1 MKYFLPILSVL
12 AAGLANPLLLHSQS
26 MTGDSPLPLV
36 KIVATGGTIAN
47 TTDGRVSATAVVRDI
62 PAISQYARVEVVDH
76 VRIGSSSM
84 NPKVWIDLA
93 NAINKIFE
101 TEPEVTGIVVTHGTQ
116 TTEETSYFLNLTVK
130 SDKPVAL
137 AASQRRHGTLGNDG
151 DRNLLDAIRVVS
163 SPQAKGKGVFVILD
177 EEIKS
182 SRDVLKTGRRPGAFN
197 TRGVGVLG
205 YVDPDQVTFYHAP
218 VRRHTYQSE
227 FDVSQLQ
234 DLATVEIMSTAAGA
248 SGVIL
253 NALKGLE
260 LDGLIFQGFPVSQRL
275 APEHREPLSALAQAG
290 LPIVITNR
298 GGEGR
303 AEANPNDIFIEG
315 DNLPPQKAR
324 ILLMLALTRT
334 KDLKEIQRIFDEY

>member
-1 MKYFLPILSVL
+1 MKQLSLLTILSFSLVGSL
-12 AAGLANPLLLHSQS
+12 PLHAQS
-26 MTGDSPLPLV
+26 SLPLV

-47 TTDGRVSATAVVRDI
+47 TPDGRISAEAVIRDVPEI
-62 PAISQYARVEVVDH
+62 ADYARVEILDH

-84 NPKVWIDLA
+84 TPTVWIGLA
-93 NAINKIFE
+93 NAINEIFQK
-101 TEPEVTGIVVTHGTQ
+101 EPEVAGIVVTHGTQ

-137 AASQRRHGTLGNDG
+137 AASQRRHGTMGNDG

-163 SPQAKGKGVFVILD
+163 DPQARGKGVFVILD

-218 VRRHTYQSE
+218 VRKHTYQSE
-227 FDVSQLQ
+227 FDVSQIESLPR
-234 DLATVEIMSTAAGA
+234 VEIMSTAAGA

-253 NALKGLE
+253 EALAD
-260 LDGLIFQGFPVSQRL
+260 LDLGGLIFQGFPVSQRL
-275 APEHREPLSALAQAG
+275 APEQREPLKALADGG

-303 AEANPNDIFIEG
+303 SQVISGDPFVEG

-324 ILLMLALTRT
+324 ILLMLALTKT
-334 KDLKEIQRIFDEY
+334 KDLKEIQRIFNEY

>member
-1 MKYFLPILSVL
+1 MKSLVSVLSVL
-12 AAGLANPLLLHSQS
+12 AVGLTGPLLYSQS
-26 MTGDSPLPLV
+26 VAGESPLPLV

-47 TTDGRVSATAVVRDI
+47 TPGGRISAKVVVEDVPDI
-62 PAISQYARVEVVDH
+62 TRYARVEVLDH

-84 NPKVWIDLA
+84 NPKVWIGLA

-101 TEPEVTGIVVTHGTQ
+101 TEPEVAGIVVTHGTQ

-197 TRGVGVLG
+197 ARGVGVLG
-205 YVDPDQVTFYHAP
+205 YIDPDQVTFYHSP

-227 FDVSQLQ
+227 FDVSQIQSLPV
-234 DLATVEIMSTAAGA
+234 VEIMSTAAGA

-253 NALKGLE
+253 RALKGVE
-260 LDGLIFQGFPVSQRL
+260 LGGLIFQGFPTFQRL
-275 APEHREPLSALAQAG
+275 APEQRDPLQALAEGG

-303 AEANPNDIFIEG
+303 AQVSPDDLFIEG

-334 KDLKEIQRIFDEY
+334 KDLKEIQRMFNEY

>member
-1 MKYFLPILSVL
+1 MKQFLIPVILSVSL
-12 AAGLANPLLLHSQS
+12 VPALPLYGQS
-26 MTGDSPLPLV
+26 SEPASPLPLV

-47 TTDGRVSATAVVRDI
+47 TPDGRISAEAVITDVPEIAD
-62 PAISQYARVEVVDH
+62 YARVEILDH

-84 NPKVWIDLA
+84 SPTVWIGLA
-93 NAINKIFE
+93 NAINEIFR
-101 TEPEVTGIVVTHGTQ
+101 TEPEVAGIVVTHGTQ

-163 SPQAKGKGVFVILD
+163 DPQSRGKGVFVILD

-205 YVDPDQVTFYHAP
+205 YIDPDQVTYYHSP
-218 VRRHTYQSE
+218 VRKHTYQSE
-227 FDVSQLQ
+227 FDVSQIESLPR
-234 DLATVEIMSTAAGA
+234 VEIMSTAAGA

-253 NALKGLE
+253 DALKDVDLG
-260 LDGLIFQGFPVSQRL
+260 GLIFQGFPVQQRL
-275 APEHREPLSALAQAG
+275 APEQREPLKALAEAG

-303 AEANPNDIFIEG
+303 AQVISGDAFVEG

-334 KDLKEIQRIFDEY
+334 KDLKKIQRIFNEY

>member
-1 MKYFLPILSVL
+1 MKQLSLLAVL
-12 AAGLANPLLLHSQS
+12 SFSLVGSPPLDAQS
-26 MTGDSPLPLV
+26 SLPLV

-47 TTDGRVSATAVVRDI
+47 TPDGRISAEAVIRDVPEI
-62 PAISQYARVEVVDH
+62 ADYARVEILDH

-84 NPKVWIDLA
+84 TPTVWIGLA
-93 NAINKIFE
+93 KAINEIFQK
-101 TEPEVTGIVVTHGTQ
+101 EPEVAGIVVTHGTQ
-116 TTEETSYFLNLTVK
+116 TTEETSYFLNLTVN

-163 SPQAKGKGVFVILD
+163 DPQARGKGVFVILD

-205 YVDPDQVTFYHAP
+205 YVDPDQVTFYHSP
-218 VRRHTYQSE
+218 VRKHTYQSE
-227 FDVSQLQ
+227 FDVGQIESLPQ
-234 DLATVEIMSTAAGA
+234 VEIMSTAAGA

-253 NALKGLE
+253 EALADLE
-260 LDGLIFQGFPVSQRL
+260 LGGLVFQGFPVQTRL
-275 APEHREPLSALAQAG
+275 APEQRDPLKALAEGG

-303 AEANPNDIFIEG
+303 AQVISGDSFVEG

-324 ILLMLALTRT
+324 ILLMLALTKTR
-334 KDLKEIQRIFDEY
+334 DLGEIQRIFNEY

>member
-1 MKYFLPILSVL
+1 MKRLSFLMTLSISLVTSL
-12 AAGLANPLLLHSQS
+12 PLDAQS
-26 MTGDSPLPLV
+26 SRTSSLPLV

-47 TTDGRVSATAVVRDI
+47 TPDGRISAEAVIRDVPEI
-62 PAISQYARVEVVDH
+62 AEYARIEILDH

-84 NPKVWIDLA
+84 TPTVWISLA
-93 NAINKIFE
+93 NAINEIFQ
-101 TEPEVTGIVVTHGTQ
+101 TEPEVVGIVVTHGTQ

-163 SPQAKGKGVFVILD
+163 DPQARGKGVFVILD

-205 YVDPDQVTFYHAP
+205 YIDPDQVTFYHAP
-218 VRRHTYQSE
+218 LRRHTYQSE
-227 FDVSQLQ
+227 FDVSQIESLPR
-234 DLATVEIMSTAAGA
+234 VEIMSTAAGA

-253 NALKGLE
+253 NALSGLD
-260 LDGLIFQGFPVSQRL
+260 LGGLIFQGFPVQQRL
-275 APEHREPLSALAQAG
+275 APDQRAPLKALAEGG

-303 AEANPNDIFIEG
+303 AQVIPGDAFVEG

-324 ILLMLALTRT
+324 ILLMLALTKT
-334 KDLKEIQRIFDEY
+334 KDLDEIQRMFNEY

>member
-1 MKYFLPILSVL
+1 MKQFLIPVILSVSL
-12 AAGLANPLLLHSQS
+12 VPALSLYGQS
-26 MTGDSPLPLV
+26 SEPASPLPLV

-47 TTDGRVSATAVVRDI
+47 TPDGRMSAEAVITDVPEIAD
-62 PAISQYARVEVVDH
+62 YARVEILDH

-84 NPKVWIDLA
+84 SPTVWIGLA
-93 NAINKIFE
+93 NAINEIFR
-101 TEPEVTGIVVTHGTQ
+101 TEPEVAGIVVTHGTQ

-163 SPQAKGKGVFVILD
+163 DPQSRGKGVFVILD

-205 YVDPDQVTFYHAP
+205 YIDPDQVTYYHSP
-218 VRRHTYQSE
+218 VRKHTYQSE
-227 FDVSQLQ
+227 FDVSQIESLPR
-234 DLATVEIMSTAAGA
+234 VEIMSTAAGA

-253 NALKGLE
+253 EALKDVNLG
-260 LDGLIFQGFPVSQRL
+260 GLIFQGFPVQQRV
-275 APEHREPLSALAQAG
+275 APEQRAPLQALAEAG

-303 AEANPNDIFIEG
+303 AQVISDDGFIEG

-324 ILLMLALTRT
+324 ILLMLALTKT
-334 KDLKEIQRIFDEY
+334 KDLKEIQRIFNEY

>member
-1 MKYFLPILSVL
+1 MKYLLPVLSIL

-26 MTGDSPLPLV
+26 VTGASPLPLV

-47 TTDGRVSATAVVRDI
+47 TADGRVSARDVIRDI
-62 PAISQYARVEVVDH
+62 PAISRYARVEVLDY

-84 NPKVWIDLA
+84 NPKVWIGLA

-101 TEPEVTGIVVTHGTQ
+101 TEPEVAGIVVTHGTQ

-205 YVDPDQVTFYHAP
+205 YIDPDQVTFYHAP

-234 DLATVEIMSTAAGA
+234 SLATVEIMSTAAGA

-253 NALKGLE
+253 NALQGLD

-275 APEHREPLSALAQAG
+275 APDHREPLSALAQGG

-303 AEANPNDIFIEG
+303 AAGNPDDLFIEG

>member
-1 MKYFLPILSVL
+1 MKSLLSVL
-12 AAGLANPLLLHSQS
+12 AVLAVSLAGPLLYSQS
-26 MTGDSPLPLV
+26 VAAKSSLPLV

-47 TTDGRVSATAVVRDI
+47 TPEGRISAKVVVEDVPDI
-62 PAISQYARVEVVDH
+62 TRYARVEVLDH

-84 NPKVWIDLA
+84 NPKVWIGLA

-101 TEPEVTGIVVTHGTQ
+101 TEPEVAGIVVTHGTQ
-116 TTEETSYFLNLTVK
+116 TTEEISYFLNLTVK

-163 SPQAKGKGVFVILD
+163 SPEARGKGVFVILD
-177 EEIKS
+177 EEIKA

-197 TRGVGVLG
+197 ARGVGVLG
-205 YVDPDQVTFYHAP
+205 YIDPDQVTFYHAP
-218 VRRHTYQSE
+218 VRRHYYQSE
-227 FDVSQLQ
+227 FDVSQIQSLP
-234 DLATVEIMSTAAGA
+234 TVEIMSTAAGA

-253 NALKGLE
+253 RALKGLE
-260 LDGLIFQGFPVSQRL
+260 LGGLIFEGFPTFQRL
-275 APEHREPLSALAQAG
+275 APEQRDPLQALAEGG

-303 AEANPNDIFIEG
+303 AQVSRMTFS
-315 DNLPPQKAR
+315 
-324 ILLMLALTRT
+324 
-334 KDLKEIQRIFDEY
+334 LKGIIYRPKRPVFFSCWP

>member
-1 MKYFLPILSVL
+1 MKQFSLPVILSVSL
-12 AAGLANPLLLHSQS
+12 VISLPLSGQS
-26 MTGDSPLPLV
+26 SETTSPLPLV

-47 TTDGRVSATAVVRDI
+47 TPDGRISAEAVIRDVPEI
-62 PAISQYARVEVVDH
+62 ADYARVEILDH

-84 NPKVWIDLA
+84 SPTVWIGLA
-93 NAINKIFE
+93 NTINEIFR
-101 TEPEVTGIVVTHGTQ
+101 TEPEVAGIVVTHGTQ
-116 TTEETSYFLNLTVK
+116 TTEETSFFLNLTVK

-163 SPQAKGKGVFVILD
+163 DPQSKGKGVFVILD

-205 YVDPDQVTFYHAP
+205 YIDPDQVTFYHSP

-227 FDVSQLQ
+227 FDVSQIESLPR
-234 DLATVEIMSTAAGA
+234 VEIMSTAAGA

-253 NALKGLE
+253 DALKDVDLG
-260 LDGLIFQGFPVSQRL
+260 GLIFQGFPVQQRI
-275 APEHREPLSALAQAG
+275 APEQRDPLKALAEAG

-303 AEANPNDIFIEG
+303 AQVISGDGFVEG

-334 KDLKEIQRIFDEY
+334 RDLKEIQRIFNEY

>member
-1 MKYFLPILSVL
+1 MKQFLLPVILSVSL
-12 AAGLANPLLLHSQS
+12 VISLPLSGQS
-26 MTGDSPLPLV
+26 SETTSPLPLV

-47 TTDGRVSATAVVRDI
+47 TPDGRISAEAVIRDVPEI
-62 PAISQYARVEVVDH
+62 ADYARFEILDH

-84 NPKVWIDLA
+84 SPTVWIGLA
-93 NAINKIFE
+93 NTINEIFR
-101 TEPEVTGIVVTHGTQ
+101 TEPEVAGIVVTHGTQ
-116 TTEETSYFLNLTVK
+116 TTEETSFFLNLTVK

-163 SPQAKGKGVFVILD
+163 DPQSKGKGVFVILD

-205 YVDPDQVTFYHAP
+205 YIDPDQVTFYHSP

-227 FDVSQLQ
+227 FDVSQIESLPR
-234 DLATVEIMSTAAGA
+234 VEIMSTAAGA

-253 NALKGLE
+253 DALKDVDLG
-260 LDGLIFQGFPVSQRL
+260 GLIFQGFPVQQRI
-275 APEHREPLSALAQAG
+275 APEQRDPLKALAEAG

-303 AEANPNDIFIEG
+303 AQVISGDGFVEG

-334 KDLKEIQRIFDEY
+334 RDLKEIQRIFNEY